1 MGYYE
6 SEPLTQLDLGLGDVF
21 EPSIP
26 PPIASRTSI
35 YGTSCYPNLD
45 PHNGLHTAS
54 GQAVSRRLK
63 TLLTGNNR
71 NADAA
76 NI

>member
-21 EPSIP
+21 ELSIP

-45 PHNGLHTAS
+45 PYNGLPH
-54 GQAVSRRLK
+54 GLGPGCVK
-63 TLLTGNNR
+63 TLEDIVSTQQ
-71 NADAA
+71 
-76 NI
+76 